1 MKKFI
6 LKNKLVLLITI
17 LFFNSVFITEG
28 SSVCSPEGYTVISIN
43 GMLTSS
49 SGAIENKER
58 IRKSLFPS
66 YNNQK
71 IIYDYV
77 YNPTH
82 GFFADFIDAMTQK
95 TSEKM
100 FISDTHDL
108 KDMLVDLSAKVK
120 TQKLLIVAH
129 SQGNFYANDIYR
141 TLGDKQGG
149 ISKSSMGI
157 YGIGTPTSYIAGD
170 GKYILSKNDS
180 IINKIRLFGMIDVLP
195 ANVDIPKDDE
205 DELDGHGLSATYL
218 KYQGKRISADVMTA
232 LHKLKEDPVQD
243 PNQACINPPE
253 ITILDETVDL
263 AYKILDPIQELI
275 KDTTN
280 LAINDIAKPVFG
292 LVNKFGRG
300 YMKLVNSLFST
311 ANMSEN
317 TNENKDQDYTQEE
330 AENILADQNS
340 EEGTDIDYEDKT
352 REEENLRPVFA
363 QNYDDNLT
371 KNINED
377 TKNESQ
383 EIKKIKSSS
392 HHSSHQRDLNN
403 EEGAEE
409 NSGEDN
415 SSEDENDDSSNQE
428 GNQNPNDEDDDADEN
443 NDDEDEEV
451 INPPV
456 NPGDTVSPV
465 IFLIGDENIR
475 ISNGTTYTEY
485 GATAND
491 SVDGNIEVEIIGSV
505 DTSENGI
512 YTITYKATDKAG
524 NYSTKERTIEVYTPL
539 PGLYIDENTELPA
552 GEYFF
557 ENVTVTNNATLTLLT
572 DNESDTDGFRGVKIN
587 ATNVTIDSGATI
599 SSDNKGFFIGPGT
612 MTDNQSGG
620 SHGGKGEWAEE
631 EYVYGSAVY
640 PKNLGSGGAIQ
651 NHYYKGGGAIWI
663 EASGTVIN
671 NGVVSATGGGS
682 ASGGSVYVNT
692 KNLEGTGTFM
702 ANGGGL
708 TYTSIFYYPG
718 GGGRTAVHYENSSF
732 TGTVEAAA
740 GSGHVGYPNID
751 KGEDGTAGLFDKKN
765 KILYVNKSW
774 EFLKVD
780 ESFEINEVIVSDNA
794 QIRFQEGADIF
805 VDTFILKDLSQI
817 IFTGNE
823 NFETKELWLKDTS
836 KVTTYPETILKIK
849 TDNLYI
855 EPNAIINAQSLGLSN
870 GPGTPDVEDWGST
883 GASYG
888 GKGGGENSKPTY
900 GDENEPVDFGSGT
913 EGFRGGGSIYIEVK
927 DTLSNDGTITTDGYP
942 WRASGGSIYIR
953 TKILSGSGKIFSRG
967 ANGYVQGPESYGIA
981 GGGGRIAI
989 YYEENNFT
997 GEANANGGDFCYSG
1011 CNHGAEN
1018 GTVVLVDE
1026 DSSSENYMLSFSF
1039 AEVYPSVVGLINSEN
1054 GTVYAT
1060 VANDVDLS
1068 TLAPTISI
1076 SPLATIDKASLS
1088 VQDFNS
1094 PVTYTI
1100 TAENGQ
1106 TKTYTVHVSKD
1117 LGVTIPVDDIDPL
1130 IISYALNATTEDIIV
1145 DPAIQDV
1152 VIEMTSNENVDW
1164 VSIEIEKVDETSIR
1178 KIYLSGELC
1187 EDGGNYCTKTWR
1199 GELSGTGTIL
1209 KEGDYHVNVHIKDT
1223 SLNETYYVL
1232 PSLIKVKKTGSSEP
1246 VEIVI

>member
-6 LKNKLVLLITI
+6 SKNKLVLLITI
-17 LFFNSVFITEG
+17 LFFNSVSMTEG
-28 SSVCSPEGYTVISIN
+28 SFVCSPEGYTVISIN

-141 TLGDKQGG
+141 TLGDKEGG
-149 ISKSSMGI
+149 VSKSSMGI
-157 YGIGTPTSYIAGD
+157 YGIGTPTSYIAGN

-195 ANVDIPKDDE
+195 ANADIPKDEE
-205 DELDGHGLSATYL
+205 DEFNGHGLSASYL
-218 KYQGKRISADVMTA
+218 KYEGKRISADIMTM
-232 LHKLKEDPVQD
+232 LHGLKENPNKN
-243 PNQACINPPE
+243 PNQPCINPPE
-253 ITILDETVDL
+253 ITLLDETVDL
-263 AYKILDPIQELI
+263 AYKILDPIQEMI

-280 LAINDIAKPVFG
+280 LAVNDIVKPVFG
-292 LVNKFGRG
+292 LVNKFGKG

-311 ANMSEN
+311 ANINNN
-317 TNENKDQDYTQEE
+317 TNINNNQEDITDESLYVYENQDEDENLDSSHEDEPEGQENLLPKLAQNNYLDDGKDQ
-330 AENILADQNS
+330 A
-340 EEGTDIDYEDKT
+340 
-352 REEENLRPVFA
+352 EENSTEP
-363 QNYDDNLT
+363 
-371 KNINED
+371 
-377 TKNESQ
+377 SS
-383 EIKKIKSSS
+383 EIKNVKSNRHYSSS
-392 HHSSHQRDLNN
+392 HQNSNNQEDEDNN
-403 EEGAEE
+403 EEGDLE
-409 NSGEDN
+409 NPDQ
-415 SSEDENDDSSNQE
+415 ND
-428 GNQNPNDEDDDADEN
+428 GEN
-443 NDDEDEEV
+443 NDLDNQDDDDDGEV

-456 NPGDTVSPV
+456 TPGDTVSPV
-465 IFLIGDENIR
+465 IFLIGGENIR

-485 GATAND
+485 GATASD

-505 DTSENGI
+505 DVFENGI

-524 NYSTKERTIEVYTPL
+524 NYSTKERTVEVYTPL

-572 DNESDTDGFRGVKIN
+572 DNESDTDNFRGVKIN

-599 SSDNKGFFIGPGT
+599 SSNNNGFFIGPGT

-651 NHYYKGGGAIWI
+651 NPYYKGGGAIWI
-663 EASGTVIN
+663 EASDTVIN

-740 GSGHVGYPNID
+740 GSGHVGYPDLD

-780 ESFEINEVIVSDNA
+780 ESFEINEVIVSDSA
-794 QIRFQEGADIF
+794 QIRFQEGSDIF
-805 VDTFILKDLSQI
+805 VDTFILEDLSQI
-817 IFTGNE
+817 ILTGDE
-823 NFETKELWLKDTS
+823 NFETKELWLKDGS

-849 TDNLYI
+849 TDNLHV
-855 EPNAIINAQSLGLSN
+855 ETNATINAQSLGLSN

-888 GKGGGENSKPTY
+888 GKGGGDNSKPTY
-900 GDENEPVDFGSGT
+900 GDKNEPSDFGSGT

-942 WRASGGSIYIR
+942 WRVSGGSIYIR
-953 TKILSGSGKIFSRG
+953 TKILSGAGKIYSRG
-967 ANGYVQGPESYGIA
+967 ANGYAQGPESYGIA

-1011 CNHGAEN
+1011 CNPGAEN
-1018 GTVVLVDE
+1018 GTVILVDE

-1039 AEVYPSVVGLINSEN
+1039 NDIYPSVVGLINNEN

-1088 VQDFNS
+1088 VQDFS
-1094 PVTYTI
+1094 SRVAYTI

-1117 LGVTIPVDDIDPL
+1117 SGVIIPVDDVDPL
-1130 IISYALNATTEDIIV
+1130 IISYTLNATTEDIIV
-1145 DPAIQDV
+1145 DPAMQDV

-1199 GELSGTGTIL
+1199 GELSGAGTIL
-1209 KEGDYHVNVHIKDT
+1209 KEGDYHVNVHIKDA
-1223 SLNETYYVL
+1223 SLNETFYVL
-1232 PSLIKVKKTGSSEP
+1232 PSLIKVKKMGGSEP